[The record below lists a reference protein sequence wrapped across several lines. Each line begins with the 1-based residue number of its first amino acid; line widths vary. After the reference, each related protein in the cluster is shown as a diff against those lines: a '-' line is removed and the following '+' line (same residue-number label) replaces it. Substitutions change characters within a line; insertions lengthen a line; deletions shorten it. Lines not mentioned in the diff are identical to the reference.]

1 MLSDGVSFPPARAS
15 TSLPYGSVMAHGRQA
30 QLLCFKT
37 FYGSSTPRPR
47 SEPQSTSVN
56 ATTCR
61 VQEKEQDRTGALRV
75 RKLLLVKVE
84 NSQVLTSQRRFF
96 SGRIL
101 MPSYEPQ
108 MQVVSLLRHKSPTK
122 EGEGPC
128 IRSTL
133 GRMAAVILRV
143 DSGGVDSKTPSCRY
157 RVLLTADDI
166 CVKVLD

>member
-1 MLSDGVSFPPARAS
+1 MLSKRSTDRQHQDYDLSRSRQSVS
-15 TSLPYGSVMAHGRQA
+15 
-30 QLLCFKT
+30 
-37 FYGSSTPRPR
+37 
-47 SEPQSTSVN
+47 

-61 VQEKEQDRTGALRV
+61 VQEKEQDRTGAFRV

-84 NSQVLTSQRRFF
+84 NSQVLTSQSRLF
-96 SGRIL
+96 SGRTL

-122 EGEGPC
+122 GGGGPC

-133 GRMAAVILRV
+133 GRMAAGILRV
-143 DSGGVDSKTPSCRY
+143 DSEGVDIKTSSCRF

-166 CVKVLD
+166 CVKVLDQHDLRMEGRSMRPRCHFGYEKSKDRAR